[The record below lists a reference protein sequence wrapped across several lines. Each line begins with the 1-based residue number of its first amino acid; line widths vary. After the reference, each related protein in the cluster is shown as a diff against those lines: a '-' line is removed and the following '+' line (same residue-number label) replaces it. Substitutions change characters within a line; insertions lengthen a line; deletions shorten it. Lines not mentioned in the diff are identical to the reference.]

1 MYKFFGRRPSGSDSP
16 LTGSSPS
23 PSPVSGTNIGAT
35 RLRYSLDSNEATT
48 TRALASGGTT
58 AAALGVG
65 AYWASTAGLTTAHM
79 AAGAAV
85 GASVAVPV
93 LMPALLGVM
102 VACVFVMRQKG
113 LNQELISNLYFIHM
127 EVERM
132 VRIHTVIKKI
142 SAENGINL
150 NTASLAIIMDKLKD
164 KILLFSDE
172 KTKRDIKEFEA
183 YLESGPEG
191 VRKAQEILAT
201 KMAETGKDISA
212 SVKQPSKKW
221 FQKMLPTGFFS
232 RWISPDETLRQIIRD
247 ITIAIVWFAIML
259 GEFDIFTKYMD
270 IKKSSRES
278 ENKWVD
284 SQEMKTLL
292 EANKR
297 LGETLHATHTNRS
310 NSKLYDTFYNR
321 VNIGALKE
329 AGEGVSNAV
338 NVEHQNSAAA
348 AAATEVSGATP
359 AGNLHGGGIT
369 RRRKA

>member
-1 MYKFFGRRPSGSDSP
+1 MYLFRRPSASESS
-16 LTGSSPS
+16 LMRSSPP
-23 PSPVSGTNIGAT
+23 PSPVSGTNIGAK
-35 RLRYSLDSNEATT
+35 RAEHSLGSNKATT

-132 VRIHTVIKKI
+132 VRIHAVIKKI
-142 SAENGINL
+142 SAEKGINL

-172 KTKRDIKEFEA
+172 RTKRDIKEFEE
-183 YLESGPEG
+183 YLKNGPEG
-191 VRKAQEILAT
+191 VIRAQNMLT
-201 KMAETGKDISA
+201 THMAETGNKLLG
-212 SVKQPSKKW
+212 SVNQPDKKW

-270 IKKSSRES
+270 IKKSEKES
-278 ENKWVD
+278 ENQWVN
-284 SQEMKTLL
+284 SEEMKALL
-292 EANKR
+292 KANMH
-297 LGETLHATHTNRS
+297 LGETLQQGHTNRS
-310 NSKLYDTFYNR
+310 NIDLYDTFYKM
-321 VNIGALKE
+321 VKTGDLME
-329 AGEGVSNAV
+329 AGVIVREAV
-338 NVEHQNSAAA
+338 GHAHKNLAAA
-348 AAATEVSGATP
+348 AAATEVGGDIPVVRQNA
-359 AGNLHGGGIT
+359 GGIT

>member
-1 MYKFFGRRPSGSDSP
+1 MFKFFGRRPSGSDSP
-16 LTGSSPS
+16 LTGSSP
-23 PSPVSGTNIGAT
+23 PPVLGKNIGAT

-191 VRKAQEILAT
+191 VTKAQEMLAT

-212 SVKQPSKKW
+212 SVNQPSKKW
-221 FQKMLPTGFFS
+221 FQKMLPTGLFS

-278 ENKWVD
+278 ENRWVN
-284 SQEMKTLL
+284 SQEMQTLL

-321 VNIGALKE
+321 VNIEALKE
-329 AGEGVSNAV
+329 AGEGVSNAT
-338 NVEHQNSAAA
+338 EPKHQNSAAA

-359 AGNLHGGGIT
+359 VGNPHGGGIT